1 MSRKLTINKSC
12 PTRRKQ
18 YTTILRCRGQRRE
31 MCAASEALLS
41 EAYCWPNQPYII
53 AVLCHITLHI
63 SKIKIEI
70 LLFTR
75 LSDQYNN
82 VLVCVYIVV

>member
-1 MSRKLTINKSC
+1 
-12 PTRRKQ
+12 
-18 YTTILRCRGQRRE
+18 

-53 AVLCHITLHI
+53 ALLCHI